1 MKKILLFLLLTTL
14 FPAQEHDYKHQSNKH
29 SFSDA
34 ERWAKIFENPER
46 DEWQQPDLVIQ
57 SMNIEPN
64 DIIVDIGSAT
74 GYFPVRFAK
83 VVHQGNVI
91 GVDVEKDMVDY
102 LNHRAQ
108 EEGIHNLKSILGEFH
123 DPKIPLPVDIV
134 FICNTYHH
142 IEDRVEYFKNIK
154 RKFKQ
159 DGKLVIV
166 DFRKG
171 DLPVGPPD
179 EHKLSPEDV
188 IMELGKAGYLLT
200 DHQKDLPYQYMLTFI
215 LGDT

>member
-34 ERWAKIFENPER
+34 ERWAKIFENPDR

-83 VVHQGNVI
+83 VVHQGNVV

-108 EEGIHNLKSILGEFH
+108 EESIHNLKSILGEFH